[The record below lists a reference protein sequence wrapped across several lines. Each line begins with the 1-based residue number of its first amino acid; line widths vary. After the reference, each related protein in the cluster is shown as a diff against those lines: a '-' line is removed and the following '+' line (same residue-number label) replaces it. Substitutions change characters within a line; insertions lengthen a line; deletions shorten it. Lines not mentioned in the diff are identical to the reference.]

1 MFAIYHR
8 FINASIRDSRRQL
21 IFADEC
27 GTMPMLV
34 ILGIGGA
41 LCGWSL
47 LLIFSGERQR
57 RLLEAM
63 PPATPVKQNK
73 KN

>member
-1 MFAIYHR
+1 
-8 FINASIRDSRRQL
+8 
-21 IFADEC
+21 
-27 GTMPMLV
+27 MLL

-47 LLIFSGERQR
+47 LLILSGERQR
-57 RLLEAM
+57 RLGESLT
-63 PPATPVKQNK
+63 PAAPVKTNK

>member
-1 MFAIYHR
+1 
-8 FINASIRDSRRQL
+8 
-21 IFADEC
+21 
-27 GTMPMLV
+27 MPMLV

-57 RLLEAM
+57 RLLEAT
-63 PPATPVKQNK
+63 PPAAPVKSKK